1 MKNLIKYLGIQ
12 TDTTAHKEK
21 IISAVGG
28 FLGIFFILQITN
40 YFVPGV
46 SGALIVA
53 SMGASAVLLFA
64 VPHGPLSQP
73 WPLIGGHV
81 ISAIIGVS
89 VRMLVPDIFLA
100 AALAVGISIGVM
112 YYLRCIHPPGGASAL
127 AAVVSGPDVY
137 ALGFQYV
144 LTPVFINAGVIMLT
158 AILVNYS
165 FPWRR
170 YPAALSVK
178 PKAKDSPTH
187 GLGLI
192 PRTNLQHA
200 LKSMQSFS
208 DISEEELEEIYQ
220 KAAQYKCDS
229 KLTLE
234 DIKLGHYY
242 LHGKNTGTGVVRRVI
257 DESDDKNNDMVIYK
271 IITGSDRQK
280 TASTTRENF
289 AKWAKYEVVF
299 ENNQWKIFEEKN
311 S

>member
-1 MKNLIKYLGIQ
+1 MKKFIKYLGIQ
-12 TDTTAHKEK
+12 KDTTAHKEK
-21 IISAVGG
+21 VISAVGG
-28 FLGIFFILQITN
+28 FLGIFLILQITN

-89 VRMLVPDIFLA
+89 VRMYVPDMFLA

-127 AAVVSGPDVY
+127 AAVVSGPSVY
-137 ALGFQYV
+137 ALDFQYV
-144 LTPVFINAGVIMLT
+144 LTPVFINALVIVLT
-158 AILVNYS
+158 AILVNYP
-165 FPWRR
+165 FAWRR

-178 PKAKDSPTH
+178 PQTKAEPIH

-192 PRTNLQHA
+192 PRADLQYA
-200 LKSMQSFS
+200 LKAMQSFA
-208 DISEEELEEIYQ
+208 DISEEGLEEIYQ
-220 KAAQYKCDS
+220 KAAQYKRDS
-229 KLTLE
+229 DLSVA

-242 LHGKNTGTGVVRRVI
+242 LHGKNTDTGVVRRVI

-271 IITGSDRQK
+271 NITGPDRQQ
-280 TASTTRENF
+280 TASITRENF
-289 AKWAKYEVVF
+289 AKWARHEVVF
-299 ENNQWKIFEEKN
+299 ENEQWKIIEGKN
-311 S
+311 R